1 MILMLKVSY
10 LLWLF
15 FFFLHSKE
23 KNADLHE
30 HMFWVRINSCYD
42 CNTQLIYIEL
52 SNLQKHFII
61 EAEVRILNSQ
71 DHMDSIIIVYLKK
84 KFTL

>member
-1 MILMLKVSY
+1 MAY
-10 LLWLF
+10 F
-15 FFFLHSKE
+15 FFFIIIHSKE

>member
-1 MILMLKVSY
+1 MAY
-10 LLWLF
+10 F
-15 FFFLHSKE
+15 FFFFIIHSKE
-23 KNADLHE
+23 TNADLHE

-71 DHMDSIIIVYLKK
+71 DHMDNIIIVYLKK

>member
-1 MILMLKVSY
+1 MILMLKVNY
-10 LLWLF
+10 LLWL

-71 DHMDSIIIVYLKK
+71 DHMDSIIIVFLKK